1 MWRDLLIKRLSAGD
15 IDTTTAIV
23 RALVVDDIDG
33 ILAWFP
39 GALIPTS
46 SKYYSRVVDESDKE
60 EYHLQHWNKTI
71 KDVVMG
77 RLKEIL
83 QRVRDELELEPK
95 L

>member
-1 MWRDLLIKRLSAGD
+1 MGD

-60 EYHLQHWNKTI
+60 ECHLQHWNKTI